1 MVSPVTSRYRLNFR
15 VNVRVLRT
23 LFITVVPSPYQRDLF
38 RALAVREEI
47 ALSVCYLESTSPDSP
62 WPEVPL
68 QPYERIL
75 PGFWVPFGGARWHVN
90 WGFPDLASFDF
101 VILSSYTSAIGQWL
115 MRSRLREQRWL
126 FWGER
131 LRLQASA
138 WKRFVQDKLTA
149 PLARATGIVGVGHAA
164 ENDYRH
170 RFPRTFHFCI
180 PYYCDVSHFLAQGR
194 RPVPASEIT
203 FFFCG
208 QMNRRKGVDLL
219 LTAFDRL
226 VGKGL
231 NVHLLLVGR
240 EAELPQFLRQISP
253 ASCRRITYAGFQP
266 PERLPEYFSKADVFV
281 LPSRYDGWGVVVN
294 QALAAGLPIVCSDS
308 VGAGLDLV
316 EENVNGLRFA
326 AGNADELQ
334 RCMEQ
339 VAPNPDVAST
349 WGQISR
355 QKAQTLAPE
364 AGAAKWIEVFSTLLN
379 KAARRAA

>member
-1 MVSPVTSRYRLNFR
+1 MVSPVTSRYRLNFV
-15 VNVRVLRT
+15 VNVRACRT
-23 LFITVVPSPYQRDLF
+23 LFISVVPSPYQRDLF

-62 WPEVPL
+62 WPQVPL
-68 QPYERIL
+68 QPYERIV

-90 WGFPDLASFDF
+90 WDFPDLASFDF
-101 VILSSYTSAIGQWL
+101 VILSSFTSATGQWL

-149 PLARATGIVGVGHAA
+149 PLARATGIVGIGHAA

-170 RFPRTFHFCI
+170 RFPSTSHFCI
-180 PYYCDVSHFLAQGR
+180 PYYCDLSNFLAQER
-194 RPVPASEIT
+194 RPVPASKMI

-226 VGKGL
+226 VTKGL
-231 NVHLLLVGR
+231 DVHLLLVGR
-240 EAELPQFLRQISP
+240 EAELSQFLRATTP
-253 ASCRRITYAGFQP
+253 ASRARIHYAGFQP
-266 PERLPEYFSKADVFV
+266 PQLLPEYFSQADVFI

-294 QALAAGLPIVCSDS
+294 QALGAGLPVICSDA

-316 EENVNGLRFA
+316 ENDVNGLRFA
-326 AGNADELQ
+326 NGNADELE
-334 RCMEQ
+334 RCMEHLVSNPG
-339 VAPNPDVAST
+339 VART
-349 WGQISR
+349 WGEVSR
-355 QKAQTLAPE
+355 RKAESLSPKVGAEKWVRVFQTLSSGE
-364 AGAAKWIEVFSTLLN
+364 
-379 KAARRAA
+379 

>member
-1 MVSPVTSRYRLNFR
+1 MSRQR
-15 VNVRVLRT
+15 V

-38 RALAVREEI
+38 RELAKREEI
-47 ALSVCYLESTSPDSP
+47 TLSVCYIEAASPDSP

-90 WGFPDLASFDF
+90 WNFPDLASFDF
-101 VILSSYTSAIGQWL
+101 VILSSFTSATGQWL

-149 PLARATGIVGVGHAA
+149 PFARATGIVGVGHAA

-170 RFPRTFHFCI
+170 RFPSTSHFCI
-180 PYYCDVSHFLAQGR
+180 PYYCDLSDFLAQER
-194 RPVPASEIT
+194 RPVPACKMN

-226 VGKGL
+226 VTKGL
-231 NVHLLLVGR
+231 DVHLLLVGR
-240 EAELPQFLRQISP
+240 EAELPQHLRSVSDP
-253 ASCRRITYAGFQP
+253 ARARIRYEGFQP
-266 PERLPEYFSKADVFV
+266 PDKLPIFFAQADVFV
-281 LPSRYDGWGVVVN
+281 LPSRYEGWGVVIN
-294 QALAAGLPIVCSDS
+294 QALGAGLPVICSDA
-308 VGAGLDLV
+308 VGAGADLV
-316 EENVNGLRFA
+316 EENINGLHFA
-326 AGNADELQ
+326 AGDLDGLQ
-334 RCMEQ
+334 YCLERLAKSPQ
-339 VAPNPDVAST
+339 IVRQ
-349 WGQISR
+349 WGEASR
-355 QKAQTLAPE
+355 QKAYSIVPP
-364 AGAAKWIEVFSTLLN
+364 AGAEKWVRVFEELGETAE
-379 KAARRAA
+379 KIV